1 MPKPKKTNGRIG
13 LESLEYELTQIYLYV
28 VLPIMGVFV
37 SGVVGLSRRRR
48 VQLRNAR
55 GHLLIG

>member
-1 MPKPKKTNGRIG
+1 MPKPKKPNGRIG
-13 LESLEYELTQIYLYV
+13 LESLELTQIYLYV
-28 VLPIMGVFV
+28 VLPIMGVVV

-48 VQLRNAR
+48 VQLRNAL